1 MAKVLVVEDDPAMA
15 AALSEWLEAE
25 GHRAEIAYNGIDGLE
40 SLKYKGFD
48 LAIVDWQM
56 PGMDGIEL
64 CTSYRAG
71 GGRVPILMLT
81 QKSNVQ
87 EKTTGLDSG
96 ADDYLPKPFDLR
108 ELAARVRALL
118 RRSTNLFDARKK
130 TGQLILEYGECSVV
144 VRGKKIKLLPKEF
157 DLLEFLMRHPK
168 TFFTPDK
175 LLDFV
180 WKSDSDAG
188 HEAIRTCISRLRGKI
203 DEPDQPSVIETSKG
217 WGYKISD
224 EYAKDLPESQAE
236 SHVESQLEQ

>member
-1 MAKVLVVEDDPAMA
+1 MAKVLVVEDDPSMA
-15 AALSEWLEAE
+15 AALSEWLESE
-25 GHRAEIAYNGIDGLE
+25 GHRAEITYNGNDGLE
-40 SLKYKGFD
+40 ALKYKGFD

-56 PGMDGIEL
+56 PGMDGLEL
-64 CTSYRAG
+64 CNRYRVG

-87 EKTTGLDSG
+87 DKTTGLDAG

-118 RRSTNLFDARKK
+118 RRSTNLFDATKK
-130 TGQLILEYGECSVV
+130 TGQLVLEYGECTVV

-180 WKSDSDAG
+180 WKSDSDTG
-188 HEAIRTCISRLRGKI
+188 HEAIRTCISRLRAKI

-224 EYAKDLPESQAE
+224 EYVKDLPEQQPEPQS
-236 SHVESQLEQ
+236 